1 MTTTTTAAA
10 SAAAAAT
17 SSATATA
24 STSSSSLTQHD
35 IIKSI
40 GNTPLIELNSFSIR
54 NVKFYA
60 KLEWFNPFGSVKDRA
75 AYWMIKDAET
85 RRILKKDKSII
96 IEPTSGN
103 TGIALTGIAT
113 ALGYKVEIVIPEK
126 VSQETKAILRRLGA
140 TLHETSDDLCP
151 RVGAGTDQSIAL
163 AKAISKPRP
172 DLYYM
177 PNQYENDANFLAHY
191 DSTGPEIWKQ
201 TNGKITHFFT
211 GCGTG
216 GTITGTAT
224 YLKEKNKKTKVIA
237 IQAQKNH
244 LLQGL
249 RNFEESSMPDLF
261 RRRESVVDEWMTAT
275 NYNSFEMVKELAVRE
290 KLLVGPSSGSVMTS
304 MLKTAEKLDNGVL
317 VGIFADDGRKFR
329 SLYTQQNV
337 FTVEEYE
344 AALKNAKNLSNNVYA
359 LN

>member
-1 MTTTTTAAA
+1 MTAVA
-10 SAAAAAT
+10 SP
-17 SSATATA
+17 
-24 STSSSSLTQHD
+24 D
-35 IIKSI
+35 VVERI
-40 GNTPLIELNSFSIR
+40 GQTRLVELKSFSSK

-60 KLEWFNPFGSVKDRA
+60 KLEWHNPFGSVKDRA
-75 AYWMIKDAET
+75 AYWMIKDAE
-85 RRILKKDKSII
+85 RKGILKKDKSII

-103 TGIALTGIAT
+103 TGIALTGIAS

-126 VSQETKAILRRLGA
+126 VSEETKDILRRLGA

-172 DLYYM
+172 DIYYM

-191 DSTGPEIWKQ
+191 ESTGPGRWKQ
-201 TNGKITHFFT
+201 TNGAVTHFLT

-224 YLKEKNKKTKVIA
+224 YLKEKDRNIHIVA
-237 IQAQKNH
+237 VQAQKNH

-261 RRRESVVDEWMTAT
+261 RRREKVVDEWMTAT
-275 NYNSFEMVKELAVRE
+275 NKDSFDAVRKLVE
-290 KLLVGPSSGSVMTS
+290 KENMLVGPSSGSVRTS
-304 MLKTAEKLDNGVL
+304 MIKVAENLDNGVV
-317 VGIFADDGRKFR
+317 VGIFADDGRKFK
-329 SLYTQQNV
+329 SLYLKENIMDRQ
-337 FTVEEYE
+337 EYDE
-344 AALKNAKNLSNNVYA
+344 ALAGAKHMSQLAYD
-359 LN
+359 LD